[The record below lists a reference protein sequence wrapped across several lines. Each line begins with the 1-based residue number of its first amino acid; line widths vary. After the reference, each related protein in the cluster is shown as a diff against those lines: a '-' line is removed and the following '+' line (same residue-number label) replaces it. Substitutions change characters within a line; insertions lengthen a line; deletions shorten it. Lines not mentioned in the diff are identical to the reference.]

1 MIKGICEGLRY
12 LHEENDRAP
21 IIHLNLKP
29 ANVLL
34 DADMEPRITDFGLSR
49 LVAEDNTG
57 NVKTR
62 TLGPM

>member
-12 LHEENDRAP
+12 LHEEHDSAP

-34 DADMEPRITDFGLSR
+34 DETMEPRITDFGLSR
-49 LVAEDNTG
+49 LIGEENTAI
-57 NVKTR
+57 VKTR
-62 TLGPM
+62 TLGTM